1 MSKIHLICWVQCD
14 FQRKMFYY
22 NRTICQLCQFI
33 FLVSWREFRVK
44 LMSVSS
50 LYNDGCYTR
59 NRICCFLI
67 KKNIRSP
74 SYICPLPLHL
84 MADCSLKFEFNICFP
99 LSNMISLFNNKVTRV
114 TSETYSL
121 KLTKSYY
128 NVSISNY
135 RHRSLKMVEEV
146 LMLSIY
152 PL

>member
-1 MSKIHLICWVQCD
+1 ML
-14 FQRKMFYY
+14 
-22 NRTICQLCQFI
+22 
-33 FLVSWREFRVK
+33 FL
-44 LMSVSS
+44 
-50 LYNDGCYTR
+50 N
-59 NRICCFLI
+59 
-67 KKNIRSP
+67 KKK
-74 SYICPLPLHL
+74 YVLAPLPLHL

-99 LSNMISLFNNKVTRV
+99 LSNMISLFNNKITSV